1 MGNAN
6 FAPCVAKTPFGL
18 LKLHVL
24 LVSKRRA
31 RSLAR
36 CVCASAIKEL
46 MGCDA
51 LSPCIYFS
59 LWPKSTRSTTRRF
72 KLGGWMRGKIRV
84 GFFFRSAP
92 ECAWISKARKL
103 SLPTWPLLKGGNGIY
118 DACKLGQHSF
128 HPEAS
133 YVCGSNI
140 ILINI
145 GFDDSTHC
153 FLHFLKPI
161 L

>member
-1 MGNAN
+1 
-6 FAPCVAKTPFGL
+6 
-18 LKLHVL
+18 
-24 LVSKRRA
+24 
-31 RSLAR
+31 
-36 CVCASAIKEL
+36 
-46 MGCDA
+46 
-51 LSPCIYFS
+51 
-59 LWPKSTRSTTRRF
+59 
-72 KLGGWMRGKIRV
+72 MRGKIRV

-153 FLHFLKPI
+153 FLHFVKPI